1 MNQEQSIESS
11 FEGLKI
17 GGKIREVREKRSLT
31 LQDLAARTGMTRDSL
46 EQIEAGELVPPVAT
60 LLKLARALGVGMARF
75 FEDEQPA
82 ARVSIT
88 RLADRRKVARRP
100 HHHEGEVDYIYEALE
115 TRKPE
120 KHMEPLF
127 VEFRPLET
135 GDMVFTC
142 HDGEEF
148 VYVLEGRLEFRT
160 DDRVDVLFPGEALY
174 FDSDQNHSFRGLDGQ
189 PARAIVVVWGP

>member
-1 MNQEQSIESS
+1 MNQEHAVDSS

-17 GGKIREVREKRSLT
+17 GGKIREAREKKSLT
-31 LQDLAARTGMTRDSL
+31 LQDLAARTGMTRESL
-46 EQIEAGELVPPVAT
+46 EQIEAGEFVPPVAT

-75 FEDEQPA
+75 FEDDQPA

-88 RLADRRKVARRP
+88 RLTDRRRIARRP
-100 HHHEGEVDYIYEALE
+100 HHHEGEVDYVYEALE

-127 VEFRPLET
+127 VEFQPLET
-135 GDMVFTC
+135 GDMVFAC

-148 VYVLEGRLEFRT
+148 GYVLEGRREFRT
-160 DDRVDVLFPGEALY
+160 DDRVETLTPAKPSISIQTRTTVSG
-174 FDSDQNHSFRGLDGQ
+174 SRR
-189 PARAIVVVWGP
+189 PARAGHRRRLEP